1 MVIPLLI
8 LLAGVLAAQEP
19 NFVLGETSV
28 YGTEHLDPADV
39 RSEFSDEFHRLVAA
53 MAVDDEKRGEEL
65 IELIT
70 ESLKSRGRFAY
81 LSISLGGAITPPNFS
96 VNVMIDVVEE
106 ADQDRRMPF
115 RAPPIG
121 EYGDPGEILA
131 LWEEYEV
138 KGLDLMM
145 TGSLPNDSE
154 CPVLHCLASFDHPDL
169 APYLVQF
176 NEGARQYE
184 DLLYEIAEN
193 HRDGDQRTRA
203 ILVLA
208 HTNNPDRLLPVLG
221 RAIYDPNGGV
231 RNYAMRVTLQIARD
245 APEHDYAIH
254 DLIAAL
260 DFPEATDRN
269 KSSLTLLSLVDD
281 PRYRET
287 IRDEAIP
294 TLLRLLRM
302 GPPNN
307 RLPAHE
313 ILEKLSGEDFD
324 ASNHE
329 AWEAWADSEFAGE

>member
-1 MVIPLLI
+1 MAI
-8 LLAGVLAAQEP
+8 L
-19 NFVLGETSV
+19 
-28 YGTEHLDPADV
+28 
-39 RSEFSDEFHRLVAA
+39 
-53 MAVDDEKRGEEL
+53 
-65 IELIT
+65 
-70 ESLKSRGRFAY
+70 
-81 LSISLGGAITPPNFS
+81 
-96 VNVMIDVVEE
+96 
-106 ADQDRRMPF
+106 
-115 RAPPIG
+115 
-121 EYGDPGEILA
+121 GEILA
-131 LWEEYEV
+131 LWEEFEV
-138 KGLDLMM
+138 KGFDLMM

-176 NEGARQYE
+176 NEGASQYE

-193 HRDGDQRTRA
+193 HRDGEQRTRA

-208 HTNNPDRLLPVLG
+208 HTNNADRLLPVLG

-231 RNYAMRVTLQIARD
+231 RNYAMRVTLGIARD

-269 KSSLTLLSLVDD
+269 KSAYTLLFLADN

-307 RLPAHE
+307 RRPAHE

-324 ASNHE
+324 ASNHV
-329 AWEAWADSEFAGE
+329 AWEAWAHSELAGK